1 MIPCCY
7 QKVQRALR
15 VRRVDQELELRVLKD
30 LQASMGPRVNL
41 VNPELQDYRVMPVN
55 RVSMTAS
62 FG

>member
-1 MIPCCY
+1 M
-7 QKVQRALR
+7 
-15 VRRVDQELELRVLKD
+15 ELRVLKD